1 MSKWRLHSNFK
12 DGKINGGMI
21 EYVQLFTAIAIFVL
35 IIACINF
42 MNLATARSEG
52 RAREVGI
59 RKSIGSRRK
68 ELIAHFLG
76 ESILVTFI
84 AFLLSIVF
92 IELALPAY
100 NQLVNKHISVDYSD
114 PLVWGVGLGLVLV
127 LGIFSGS
134 YPAFYLSSFQPVKVL
149 KGKVNVGKGAST
161 PRKVLV
167 TLQFG
172 FSIFLIIGTMII
184 YQQIMHVKNR
194 DVGYDRENLI
204 QIWSNNE
211 IETNFQTIREAL
223 VQTGAV
229 KSVCKSNSPVT
240 AIFSNNEV
248 KWAGMPNQRV
258 AFSTIATEYDY
269 AQTMGISMLEGRD
282 FSRDFPSDS
291 SAVVINQ
298 AAVEFMGLKDPIGQ
312 KITYNETEMEII
324 GVMPNIVMGSPYQ
337 PVDPMILVFI
347 PSWSSTI
354 TVRLEETTD
363 LSASIEKVEQVFKK
377 LNPNYPFEYRFTDD
391 DFQRK
396 FSTINLISRLA
407 GIFASLAILITCLG
421 LFGLAAF
428 TAEQRTKEI
437 GIRKVL
443 GASVSSLVL
452 LISKD
457 FSRLVLFAFAI
468 SAPLGWWFLNSFLER
483 YPYRIQISWWILLA
497 AGVFALVLSVLIVST
512 QALRA
517 ALSNPVNSL
526 RNE

>member
-1 MSKWRLHSNFK
+1 
-12 DGKINGGMI
+12 
-21 EYVQLFTAIAIFVL
+21 
-35 IIACINF
+35 
-42 MNLATARSEG
+42 
-52 RAREVGI
+52 
-59 RKSIGSRRK
+59 
-68 ELIAHFLG
+68 
-76 ESILVTFI
+76 
-84 AFLLSIVF
+84 
-92 IELALPAY
+92 
-100 NQLVNKHISVDYSD
+100 
-114 PLVWGVGLGLVLV
+114 
-127 LGIFSGS
+127 
-134 YPAFYLSSFQPVKVL
+134 
-149 KGKVNVGKGAST
+149 
-161 PRKVLV
+161 
-167 TLQFG
+167 
-172 FSIFLIIGTMII
+172 
-184 YQQIMHVKNR
+184 
-194 DVGYDRENLI
+194 
-204 QIWSNNE
+204 
-211 IETNFQTIREAL
+211 
-223 VQTGAV
+223 
-229 KSVCKSNSPVT
+229 
-240 AIFSNNEV
+240 
-248 KWAGMPNQRV
+248 
-258 AFSTIATEYDY
+258 
-269 AQTMGISMLEGRD
+269 
-282 FSRDFPSDS
+282 
-291 SAVVINQ
+291 
-298 AAVEFMGLKDPIGQ
+298 
-312 KITYNETEMEII
+312 
-324 GVMPNIVMGSPYQ
+324 MGSPYQ